1 MVNEN
6 ITIYLDDALRNMGEM
21 VEYAYENNKQQDIF
35 RMFLESGYAKRWD
48 DGEPR
53 IIAGMSGTEL
63 YYAIL
68 RACHVNYN
76 QDNMRALIRY
86 DAGEPYWCGYIL
98 AYYHWQSGRTFE
110 AIFKDIDYDYL
121 SRLYPAF
128 HTASEERC
136 VDEIQKIAIKKS

>member
-48 DGEPR
+48 DGDPR

-86 DAGEPYWCGYIL
+86 DA
-98 AYYHWQSGRTFE
+98 
-110 AIFKDIDYDYL
+110 
-121 SRLYPAF
+121 
-128 HTASEERC
+128 
-136 VDEIQKIAIKKS
+136 